1 MKKTSERL
9 TNKIQR
15 DNSMK
20 MYFVLRRFY
29 FFVIF
34 STMDQSSLLPF
45 QLIILLYQ
53 QICDVN

>member
-45 QLIILLYQ
+45 QLIILLY
-53 QICDVN
+53 